1 MPSSP
6 SRQEPPRGPSAA
18 SAQNALPQHHG
29 IFLEPRYTVELPPL
43 PEGEGD
49 DEGGGMDSV
58 PDRAVDRMSGRSS
71 DRSSDRWSSD
81 RSSSDRYSS
90 GSSARRR
97 TNAPR
102 RG

>member
-43 PEGEGD
+43 PEGEGED
-49 DEGGGMDSV
+49 DGGGMDSV
-58 PDRAVDRMSGRSS
+58 PDRAM

-81 RSSSDRYSS
+81 RSSSERYSS